1 MRWKIIIAN
10 AGIVLVV
17 GLLSYTILLTTLS
30 DALSDPTAR
39 KVAAERA
46 SRAAD
51 TQLTL
56 DSLRIERWLL
66 NQAATEPVRAVF
78 SLGTPSA
85 RSEAATAQANRVM
98 DAAAKAPEF
107 YGMRPTLVA
116 FVDQRAVGLGRD
128 NSATLMR
135 GDPLGSTYPSLLGAL
150 QAGVGASAMWI
161 NPERQEQLF
170 VSYAPITSEA
180 GTPVGALLIGTP
192 INDDRLGRL
201 SELTSGHPLV
211 LAIGGHPAAGQE
223 RATSIVATTPGFS
236 RDSVAQERLIETSN
250 QAVQRGGTV
259 VRVAGDNH
267 VVGASPLSGYGE
279 VQGALAAVVPTSM
292 IGNVGAKLWPI
303 WGVVALGIVMV
314 VVVGSMLGAYISRP
328 ISQLEEGLLTIING
342 QTDMRFELEHEELG
356 GLVFRINSLL
366 NVLTGVT
373 EGDDDPQRPPD

>member
-10 AGIVLVV
+10 AGIVLIV

-30 DALSDPTAR
+30 DALSDPSAR
-39 KVAAERA
+39 KMAAERA

-56 DSLRIERWLL
+56 EGLRIERWLMT
-66 NQAATEPVRAVF
+66 QAATEPVRGVF
-78 SLGTPSA
+78 SSGTPSA

-150 QAGVGASAMWI
+150 QAGIAASAVWL

-170 VSYAPITSEA
+170 VSYAPVLSEA
-180 GTPVGALLIGTP
+180 GLPVGALVIGSP

-201 SELTSGHPLV
+201 SELTSGYPLV
-211 LAIGGHPAAGQE
+211 LAIGGQE
-223 RATSIVATTPGFS
+223 RSTSVIATTPGFP
-236 RDSVAQERLIETSN
+236 RHAVAPERLLETSN
-250 QAVQRGGTV
+250 QAMQRGATV
-259 VRVAGDNH
+259 VRSAGDSQM
-267 VVGASPLSGYGE
+267 VGAAPLTGYGE
-279 VQGALAAVVPTSM
+279 VQGALAALVPTSI
-292 IGNVGAKLWPI
+292 IGNLGATLWPI
-303 WGVVALGIVMV
+303 WGVVVLGILMV
-314 VVVGSMLGAYISRP
+314 AVVGSMLGAYISRP
-328 ISQLEEGLLTIING
+328 ISQLEEGLLAIING

-373 EGDDDPQRPPD
+373 EGDDEPPPDGD